1 MTDQLQALL
10 HIGAAGSRF
19 PQNSRY
25 YGTGVS
31 AFTAPDGRV
40 IVYLRRRFLPRAD
53 SFTLLQEHTVTEG
66 DRQDNIAAK
75 YLGDPEVSWRLCDAN
90 NAMNPVELTGT
101 VGRSLR
107 ITLPEGI
114 PG

>member
-1 MTDQLQALL
+1 MTDQLQAML
-10 HIGAAGSRF
+10 HLGASSSRF

-25 YGTGVS
+25 YSTGVS

-40 IVYLRRRFLPRAD
+40 IVYLRRRFVPPAD
-53 SFTLLQEHTVTEG
+53 QFALLQEHTVTEG
-66 DRQDNIAAK
+66 ERLDNIAAQS
-75 YLGDPEVSWRLCDAN
+75 LGDPELFWRLCDGN
-90 NAMNPVELTGT
+90 NAMKPDDLTET

-107 ITLPEGI
+107 ITLPQGI

>member
-1 MTDQLQALL
+1 MTDQLQAML
-10 HIGAAGSRF
+10 HIGATGSRF

-40 IVYLRRRFLPRAD
+40 IVFLRRRFVPPAE
-53 SFTLLQEHTVTEG
+53 SFALLQVHTVTEG
-66 DRQDNIAAK
+66 ERLDNIAAT
-75 YLGDPEVSWRLCDAN
+75 YLGDPEVFWRLCDAN
-90 NAMNPVELTGT
+90 NAMNPAELTET